1 MKVLQVKIEPMK
13 IKNALKGF
21 NKWKEG
27 DIARAVVCC
36 CQCFS
41 VSMPLFL
48 LFSVVVVVVKGFLVL
63 LKQTDVNLLETS
75 TSTLL
80 SKTVLQSTAWPAKW
94 QLLI

>member
-36 CQCFS
+36 CRCFS

-48 LFSVVVVVVKGFLVL
+48 LFSVVVVVKGFLVL

-80 SKTVLQSTAWPAKW
+80 SKAVLQSTAWPAKW